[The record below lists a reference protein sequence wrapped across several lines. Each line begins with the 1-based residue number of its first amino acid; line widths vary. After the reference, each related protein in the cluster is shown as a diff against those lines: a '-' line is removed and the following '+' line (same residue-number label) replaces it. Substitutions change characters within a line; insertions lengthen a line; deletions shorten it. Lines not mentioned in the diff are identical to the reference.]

1 MAHDYRF
8 RLSVCNELFEKTP
21 FAQQCREIKK
31 AGWQGI
37 EIAPFTLETDATTLP
52 AARRREIRDII
63 VSEGLEFVGL
73 HWLTVGPTG
82 LHVTTPDESMRRRS
96 WDYVRGLVDLCADL
110 RRDDGAGGVMV
121 FGSPNQR
128 KTIGGLTSHQAKD
141 NFIEGVRS
149 IAKDLEMR
157 GVTLC
162 VEALPLAQCD
172 VIRTLDEAAAVV
184 REISSPAVQTMFDSH
199 NAIDESEPHA
209 ALVQK
214 HWHLIRH
221 IHVNE
226 LDGSYPRPGG
236 GYDFKPV
243 LQATKDRNFSG
254 WVSME
259 VFDFAPGATKI
270 VNESIRYLQGEIARL
285 N

>member
-21 FAQQCREIKK
+21 FVEQCRAIKK

-37 EIAPFTLETDATTLP
+37 EIAPFTLQTDATMLP
-52 AARRREIRDII
+52 AARRREVRDII

-82 LHVTTPDESMRRRS
+82 LHVTTPDESVRRRS
-96 WDYVRGLVDLCADL
+96 WDYVRGLADLCAEL

-128 KTIGGLTSHQAKD
+128 KTTGGLTSEQAMN
-141 NFIEGVRS
+141 NFTEGVRG
-149 IAKDLEMR
+149 IAKDLETR

-172 VIRTLDEAAAVV
+172 VILTLDEAAEVV
-184 REISSPAVQTMFDSH
+184 RKINSPAVQTMFDSH
-199 NAIDESEPHA
+199 NAIDEAEPHA

-214 HWHLIRH
+214 HWDLIRH

-243 LQATKDRNFSG
+243 LQAAKDRDFSG

-259 VFDFAPGATKI
+259 VFDFTPGAAKI
-270 VNESIRYLQGEIARL
+270 VNESIQYLQGEIAWL